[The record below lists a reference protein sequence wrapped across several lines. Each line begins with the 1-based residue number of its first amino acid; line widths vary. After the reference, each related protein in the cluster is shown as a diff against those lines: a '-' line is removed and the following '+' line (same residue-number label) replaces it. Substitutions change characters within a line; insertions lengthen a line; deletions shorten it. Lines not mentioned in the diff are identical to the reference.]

1 VQADLRLCR
10 NFKSDQPPLQEIKM
24 NQQEK
29 IRNALKLAEKLD
41 QLETRLWNRYYNQ
54 FLEVLSEEDIED
66 RPLDTQTVIWPF

>member
-1 VQADLRLCR
+1 
-10 NFKSDQPPLQEIKM
+10 M

-41 QLETRLWNRYYNQ
+41 QLETRLWDRYYNQ
-54 FLEVLSEEDIED
+54 FLQVLAEEDIED